1 VANFFDYFPVSART
15 RSWGLYATSFGQV
28 RVPPN
33 VSYPLGHHPE
43 SHLFDWGRGRILP
56 EYQVLYVRE
65 GRGIFESAA
74 AKSRKIGPGT
84 VFILFPGV
92 WHRYRPEPAT
102 GWTESWIELDGA
114 YIDQLRKSKVIDPK
128 NPVYRVHSVEA
139 INEIFD
145 AAHFLARSKPPGFAV
160 RLGLLAV
167 QALTL
172 VRASS
177 PRTRAAPRRIDDLVS
192 QAQAQFA
199 QNFASENSAEAT
211 ARQLG
216 VGYSYFRREFK
227 RQTGFSPKQYRLEI
241 RHRQAKDLLR
251 TSSLTIKEISERL
264 GYHSPYHL
272 SLEFAKR
279 TGLPPTK
286 WRSRRGAAPPGV

>member
-1 VANFFDYFPVSART
+1 MANFFDYFPVSART
-15 RSWGLYATSFGQV
+15 RAWGLYATSFGQV
-28 RVPPN
+28 HVPPH
-33 VSYPLGHHPE
+33 VSYPPGRHPE
-43 SHLFDWGRGRILP
+43 SHLLDWSRGRTLQ

-74 AKSRKIGPGT
+74 TKSRKIGPGT

-92 WHRYRPEPAT
+92 WHRYRPDVAT
-102 GWTESWIELDGA
+102 GWTESWIELDGS
-114 YIDQLRKSKVIDPK
+114 YIGQLRKAKVIDPK
-128 NPVYRVHSVEA
+128 NPVYRVHSLEA
-139 INEIFD
+139 IDDIFD
-145 AAHFLARSKPPGFAV
+145 AAHLLARSKPPGFTV

-177 PRTRAAPRRIDDLVS
+177 PRTRSAPRRVDDLVS
-192 QAQAQFA
+192 KAQALFA
-199 QNFASENSAEAT
+199 QNISSERSVEAT

-216 VGYSYFRREFK
+216 IGYSYFRREFK
-227 RQTGFSPKQYRLEI
+227 RQTGFSPKQYSLEI

-279 TGLPPTK
+279 TGRPPTK
-286 WRSRRGAAPPGV
+286 WRSEARG